1 LAVGRWRKTG
11 NLPFENIM
19 NEKTGADNMKDQQK
33 NRDLQV
39 PAKKTGNVAGKKT
52 GKKKPFIKPKLTRH
66 DDLPVVTTGF
76 VGTYNP

>member
-1 LAVGRWRKTG
+1 
-11 NLPFENIM
+11 
-19 NEKTGADNMKDQQK
+19 MKDQQK

-52 GKKKPFIKPKLTRH
+52 GKKKPFVKPKLTRH
-66 DDLPVVTTGF
+66 DDLPEVTTGF